1 MDRLQVDFTAIQR
14 FERLTEQRE
23 TICRREAVIVDE
35 TKVVEDLLK
44 DIDEQ
49 KREKTEFTLRQIG
62 KYFEENFKILAP
74 DGSKGELLKRVTQ
87 RPGFDAGKEGGS
99 CTVYYAFSL
108 ITLVA
113 VAKPAV
119 AKYLA

>member
-74 DGSKGELLKRVTQ
+74 DGSKGELQKRVTQ
-87 RPGFDAGKEGGS
+87 RPGLDAGKECHAH
-99 CTVYYAFSL
+99 CTVYHAFCL
-108 ITLVA
+108 ITLVLERCLHEI
-113 VAKPAV
+113 PQ
-119 AKYLA
+119 

>member
-35 TKVVEDLLK
+35 TKVVGDLLK

-74 DGSKGELLKRVTQ
+74 DGSKGELQKRVTQ
-87 RPGFDAGKEGGS
+87 RPGFDAGMYNNVQCIIYGVS
-99 CTVYYAFSL
+99 ICVMDPNFS
-108 ITLVA
+108 
-113 VAKPAV
+113 
-119 AKYLA
+119 